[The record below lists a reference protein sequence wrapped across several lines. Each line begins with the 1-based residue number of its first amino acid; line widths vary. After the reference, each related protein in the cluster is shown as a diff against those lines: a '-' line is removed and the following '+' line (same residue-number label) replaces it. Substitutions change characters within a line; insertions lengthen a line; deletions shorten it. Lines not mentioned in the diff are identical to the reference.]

1 MSTTQNSN
9 RLHHGFLIVIACCAM
24 SLTSS
29 ITWNTAGI
37 FFVPILNEFGVPRGS
52 LALYLT
58 FVSFS
63 AMLFLP
69 FAGQLLSKYDARK
82 LLSTF
87 VLINALAV
95 GAMALYTNV
104 YHFYVGAVFLGI
116 SQAFFL
122 YIATPTMITRWFKV
136 RTGFFIGLCMAF
148 TGVGAII
155 FNPIGGYIIA
165 TMGWRSA
172 YIVFGLIIAFLVFPL
187 VALFIRS
194 YPSDIG
200 IKAYGELDS
209 DDISK
214 NQAEMK
220 PSVLNGVPVSKAIKT
235 PAFIILLLFLASVA
249 LYTDI
254 NVYYPSIVTSLGQ
267 GAVVA
272 STVGSASMFGVL
284 VGKVILGWLNDKS
297 VVGGILFSGIS
308 GLFGVGMITFIGTH
322 NATFFLI
329 GAFLYGFGFAQAT
342 VQSPILTRKIFGERY
357 FTQIYSIVMMFYA
370 AASAVGQSLYG
381 YIADFNNGSYV
392 IPLFMVMGLAV
403 AFTIFGITAY
413 FLRKRIL
420 FDETNPTSITQ

>member
-37 FFVPILNEFGVPRGS
+37 FFVPILKEFGVPRGS

-69 FAGQLLSKYDARK
+69 FAGQLLSKFDARK

-95 GAMALYTNV
+95 GSMALYTSV
-104 YHFYVGAVFLGI
+104 YQFYVGAVFLGI

-148 TGVGAII
+148 TGVGAVI

-172 YIVFGLIIAFLVFPL
+172 YIAFGLIIALLVFPL

-200 IKAYGELDS
+200 LKAYGESDS
-209 DDISK
+209 ADISK
-214 NQAEMK
+214 NQANMK
-220 PSVLNGVPVSKAIKT
+220 PLVLNGVPVSKAIKT

-254 NVYYPSIVTSLGQ
+254 NVSIDCYLSWTRCCRC
-267 GAVVA
+267 
-272 STVGSASMFGVL
+272 
-284 VGKVILGWLNDKS
+284 IHRR
-297 VVGGILFSGIS
+297 FS
-308 GLFGVGMITFIGTH
+308 
-322 NATFFLI
+322 
-329 GAFLYGFGFAQAT
+329 
-342 VQSPILTRKIFGERY
+342 
-357 FTQIYSIVMMFYA
+357 
-370 AASAVGQSLYG
+370 
-381 YIADFNNGSYV
+381 
-392 IPLFMVMGLAV
+392 
-403 AFTIFGITAY
+403 
-413 FLRKRIL
+413 
-420 FDETNPTSITQ
+420 